1 MFSQKSLRAKYALEL
16 ASASTMLILI
26 FSALLYHYVRITIF
40 EGPAQILA
48 SKANELNYSNLD
60 EIIAQSAQDSSN
72 KIQIS
77 YAHQNSIDKPKFIK
91 SDDENNTYLT
101 LLYPLGERVIA
112 LKTKTTI
119 YSELI
124 KQILL
129 DIVALNATMIFL
141 ISFFA
146 LFLSRILLSPLRGI
160 SQKISAIDE
169 KVLKPLDTNNIAPEF
184 SPLIKNVNRLIERI
198 QTFALYQKE
207 LFIGIAHELKTP
219 LAVMKTKNEV
229 TLLKPRDSEKYI
241 ETINQNITSIDN
253 MNKMISSVLE
263 IGRQEGDQFEDAK
276 HIDIIDY
283 IGKLGTNFKILA
295 KTKGKD
301 ISLNLSP
308 ASLNLKIQPLLFTHI
323 IQNFTQNAIKFAL
336 ENSEISISSCV
347 KDDEFIV
354 EISNLGDEIDE
365 NIDLFAPFKRIGN
378 KGGAGL
384 GLFLAKNA
392 ATALGA
398 TISIKNR
405 TDGAKGV
412 ISSVCL
418 KIKE

>member
-146 LFLSRILLSPLRGI
+146 LFLLR
-160 SQKISAIDE
+160 
-169 KVLKPLDTNNIAPEF
+169 NNSGMA
-184 SPLIKNVNRLIERI
+184 R
-198 QTFALYQKE
+198 
-207 LFIGIAHELKTP
+207 
-219 LAVMKTKNEV
+219 
-229 TLLKPRDSEKYI
+229 
-241 ETINQNITSIDN
+241 
-253 MNKMISSVLE
+253 
-263 IGRQEGDQFEDAK
+263 
-276 HIDIIDY
+276 
-283 IGKLGTNFKILA
+283 
-295 KTKGKD
+295 
-301 ISLNLSP
+301 
-308 ASLNLKIQPLLFTHI
+308 
-323 IQNFTQNAIKFAL
+323 
-336 ENSEISISSCV
+336 
-347 KDDEFIV
+347 
-354 EISNLGDEIDE
+354 
-365 NIDLFAPFKRIGN
+365 
-378 KGGAGL
+378 
-384 GLFLAKNA
+384 
-392 ATALGA
+392 
-398 TISIKNR
+398 
-405 TDGAKGV
+405 
-412 ISSVCL
+412 
-418 KIKE
+418 